1 MDSQN
6 HSFKI
11 LMLPWLAH
19 GHIFPYLEL
28 AKRILIRK
36 NFHIYF
42 CSTSFNFNSIKN
54 FIHKN
59 SLDESI
65 ELVELHLQPSSELPP
80 HYHTT
85 KNLPSNLLMTLLKA
99 FQTADS
105 SFSNIISTLKPHLV
119 IYDIF
124 QPWAAKL
131 ASSQGVSCVHFAP
144 YGAAL
149 MSYVHYHYVSFN
161 NKFPVQELCLKDHEK
176 KTLDELVGFLC
187 ENVFEEDKDVI
198 FVNYKLSSDIV
209 LLKTSRGFEGKYLDY
224 ISSVSHKKVVPIGPL
239 VIENTNY
246 EEDSNIDVIKWLS
259 NKIMHSTF
267 FVSFGS
273 EYFLSK
279 NEIEEVAKGLEI
291 SGINFIWVIRFP
303 IGETTIGIEDAFL
316 KGFYHRVKDR
326 GIILTGWAPQAK
338 ILAHPSIGGFV
349 SHCGWSS
356 VTESI
361 YLGVPVIAM
370 PMKLDQPIN
379 ARMLSE
385 VGSCVEVLS
394 DENGIFKGE
403 GIAKAIKKVFEEKS
417 GERIRVR
424 AQELSEKMRIEE
436 DQDLDE
442 MVEELWQLCSR
453 TKLKEY

>member
-1 MDSQN
+1 MDPQN
-6 HSFKI
+6 PAGFKI

-28 AKRILIRK
+28 AKRILSRK
-36 NFHIYF
+36 KFHIYF
-42 CSTSFNFNSIKN
+42 CSTSINFASIKN

-59 SLDESI
+59 SLDQSI
-65 ELVELHLQPSSELPP
+65 ELAELHLQPSSELPP

-105 SFSNIISTLKPHLV
+105 SFSKIISTLKPHLV

-131 ASSQGVSCVHFAP
+131 ASSQ
-144 YGAAL
+144 
-149 MSYVHYHYVSFN
+149 
-161 NKFPVQELCLKDHEK
+161 ELCLKDHEK
-176 KTLDELVGFLC
+176 KTVDDLIGFLY

-198 FVNYKLSSDIV
+198 FVNYKFSDIV
-209 LLKTSRGFEGKYLDY
+209 LLKTCRGFEGKYLDY
-224 ISSVSHKKVVPIGPL
+224 ISSVSQKKLVPVGPL

-246 EEDSNIDVIKWLS
+246 EENSNIDVIKWLS
-259 NKIMHSTF
+259 NKSMHSTVY
-267 FVSFGS
+267 VSFGS

-291 SGINFIWVIRFP
+291 SGINFIWVIRFS
-303 IGETTIGIEDAFL
+303 IGETPIGIEDAFL
-316 KGFYHRVKDR
+316 KRFYDRAKDR

-356 VTESI
+356 VTESV
-361 YLGVPVIAM
+361 YFGVPVIAM
-370 PMKLDQPIN
+370 PMKLDQPMN

-385 VGSCVEVLS
+385 VGTCVEVLP

-403 GIAKAIKKVFEEKS
+403 EVAKAINKVFEEKS
-417 GERIRVR
+417 QEGIRVR
-424 AQELSEKMRIEE
+424 AQELSEKMRMEE
-436 DQDLDE
+436 DQDLDG
-442 MVEELWQLCSR
+442 MVEELLQLCSKN
-453 TKLKEY
+453 TLKEY

>member
-1 MDSQN
+1 MDSKYPT
-6 HSFKI
+6 FKI

-42 CSTSFNFNSIKN
+42 CSTSINFNSIKN

-65 ELVELHLQPSSELPP
+65 ESVELHLQPSSELPP

-131 ASSQGVSCVHFAP
+131 ASLQGIPCVHFAP
-144 YGAAL
+144 YGAAM

-161 NKFPVQELCLKDHEK
+161 DKFPVQELCLKDHEK
-176 KTLDELVGFLC
+176 KTWDEFVGFLY

-198 FVNYKLSSDIV
+198 FVNYKLSSDVV

-239 VIENTNY
+239 VIENISY
-246 EEDSNIDVIKWLS
+246 GEDSNIDVIKWLS
-259 NKIMHSTF
+259 NKSMHSTV

-279 NEIEEVAKGLEI
+279 NEIEEVAK
-291 SGINFIWVIRFP
+291 GINFIWVIRFP

-316 KGFYHRVKDR
+316 KVFYYRVKDR
-326 GIILTGWAPQAK
+326 GIFLTGWAPQAK
-338 ILAHPSIGGFV
+338 IFAHPSIGGFV

-356 VTESI
+356 FTESF
-361 YLGVPVIAM
+361 YFGVPVIAM
-370 PMKLDQPIN
+370 PMKFDHPIN

-385 VGSCVEVLS
+385 VGSCVEVLPN
-394 DENGIFKGE
+394 ENGIFKGDE
-403 GIAKAIKKVFEEKS
+403 IAEAIKKVFEEKS
-417 GERIRVR
+417 GEKVRVR
-424 AQELSEKMRIEE
+424 ARELSEKMRMEE

-442 MVEELWQLCSR
+442 MVEELWQLCS
-453 TKLKEY
+453 KNEPIEY